1 MRRFYVFEKGKDE
14 PLTVWGWHS
23 NAVESARWHSRQTGK
38 ITVVIAD
45 RKPLNPQVIYP

>member
-1 MRRFYVFEKGKDE
+1 MRRFYVFEKGSNE

-23 NAVESARWHSRQTGK
+23 QAVESAKGHSMRTGK
-38 ITVVIAD
+38 VTVVIAD